1 MNLLSHYEGKHN
13 ACVVKA
19 PNSGTYITLRHF
31 NSLTALPQR
40 LNDLC
45 TMFGQ
50 QIAGQSRLER

>member
-50 QIAGQSRLER
+50 QIA